1 MTVLIEN
8 MQEKINVTDEI
19 NTLIKTVIELSLEL
33 DNFYVLSEV
42 SVVLVDNER
51 IQGINKEH
59 RQIDKPTDV
68 LSFPMLDFSEGDI
81 MQTSGDVDLDENL
94 LLLGDIV
101 ISMEMAK
108 KQSEEYEHS
117 FEREVAFLTAHGI
130 FHLLGYDHMEEE
142 DEKIMMEKQETVME
156 KLGLVR

>member
-1 MTVLIEN
+1 MAVLIEN
-8 MQEKINVTDEI
+8 IQEKINITDEI
-19 NTLIKTVIELSLEL
+19 NTLIKTVIELSLEM
-33 DNFYVLSEV
+33 DNFSILSEV

-68 LSFPMLDFSEGDI
+68 LSFPMLDFSEGEI
-81 MQTSGDVDLDENL
+81 IQTCGDVDLDENL

-130 FHLLGYDHMEEE
+130 FHLLGYDHMEED
-142 DEKIMMEKQETVME
+142 DEKIMMRKQETVME
-156 KLGLVR
+156 KLGLKR

>member
-142 DEKIMMEKQETVME
+142 DEKIMMGKQETVME